1 MTLRILSII
10 GLGLALWPAGL
21 NGQSA
26 QSGNLP
32 DITGTWQVETPDGPQ
47 TVVVR
52 PDSSASFGEETIRW
66 RVVPDTVYLAFGDEW
81 IGYNFALRR
90 RTLTLSG
97 GDLEEPYDL
106 KRVGPPTP
114 LPEGLEV
121 PPAPPTLAGTVGESE
136 R

>member
-1 MTLRILSII
+1 MTLRTLTII
-10 GLGLALWPAGL
+10 ALGLALAPAGL
-21 NGQSA
+21 NAQSA
-26 QSGNLP
+26 PSGNLP

-52 PDSSASFGEETIRW
+52 PDSSASFGDEIIRW
-66 RVVPDTVYLAFGDEW
+66 RVVSDTVYLAFGDEW
-81 IGYNFALRR
+81 IGYNFALRG

-114 LPEGLEV
+114 LPEGVSV
-121 PPAPPTLAGTVGESE
+121 PAAPPTIMGAVGEPE

>member
-1 MTLRILSII
+1 MSRSIALSCAA
-10 GLGLALWPAGL
+10 LLLAPAAL
-21 NGQSA
+21 TGQTS

-32 DITGTWQVETPDGPQ
+32 DITGTWHVETPDGPQ

-52 PDSSASFGEETIRW
+52 PDSSASFGDEMIRW
-66 RVVPDTVYLAFGDEW
+66 RVVADTVFLAFGDEW
-81 IGYNFALRR
+81 IGYNFALSG

-106 KRVGPPTP
+106 KRVGPPKP
-114 LPEGLEV
+114 LPEGMEV
-121 PPAPPTLAGTVGESE
+121 PPAPPTIAGAVGEPG